1 MRALRFLLTL
11 SVVLLV
17 HLLAVRLLPWFPRA
31 VDLFLI
37 LIVANALDGNSL
49 SGLLGGAAAGLVE
62 DAVGGAYYGLHGL
75 GGSVVGYA
83 VARATQQLEVQQT
96 SMVILVFSLAA
107 AVKQALEAALLFL
120 LRDATPADTLW
131 LAVNVATSGVLGAIA
146 VSGREALRQRL
157 RSRRTNRVAKVRM

>member
-1 MRALRFLLTL
+1 VRALRFLLVL
-11 SVVLLV
+11 SVVLVV
-17 HLLAVRLLPWFPRA
+17 HLVAVRLQPSFPRV
-31 VDLFLI
+31 VDLFLV

-62 DAVGGAYYGLHGL
+62 DAVGGAYYGLHGI
-75 GGSVVGYA
+75 GGAVVGYA

-107 AVKQALEAALLFL
+107 AVKQALESGLLFL
-120 LRDATPADTLW
+120 LRDAPPPDPLW
-131 LAVNVATSGVLGAIA
+131 LAVNVATSGLLGAVA
-146 VSGREALRQRL
+146 VSGRAALQRRL